1 MRTGKDY
8 KLNWYKNLYVGNH
21 AEKGVKKTI
30 WRLNHGAGVIGYY
43 LITLPA
49 GEKNQLEI
57 ISSAY
62 LKQKTLRR
70 ICPMVVGI
78 AKGYDEALLLVQQIV
93 SEVYEETGT
102 ARVREYLEERIDR
115 TGK

>member
-21 AEKGVKKTI
+21 AEKDVKKTI
-30 WRLNHGAGVIGYY
+30 WRLDHGAGVVGYY

-57 ISSAY
+57 ISSVY
-62 LKQKTLRR
+62 LKQKSLRR
-70 ICPMVVGI
+70 ICPVVVGI
-78 AKGYDEALLLVQQIV
+78 AKGYDEALFLVQQIV
-93 SEVYEETGT
+93 SEVYEQTGT
-102 ARVREYLEERIDR
+102 AGVRKYLEERISG

>member
-21 AEKGVKKTI
+21 AEKGLKKTI
-30 WRLNHGAGVIGYY
+30 WRIDHGAGVVGYY
-43 LITLPA
+43 LITLPV

-57 ISSAY
+57 ISPAY
-62 LKQKTLRR
+62 LQQKALRR
-70 ICPMVVGI
+70 ICPAVVGI
-78 AKGYDEALLLVQQIV
+78 AKGYDEALQLVEEIV
-93 SEVYEETGT
+93 TEVYEQTGT
-102 ARVREYLEERIDR
+102 AEIRSYLEERIGR